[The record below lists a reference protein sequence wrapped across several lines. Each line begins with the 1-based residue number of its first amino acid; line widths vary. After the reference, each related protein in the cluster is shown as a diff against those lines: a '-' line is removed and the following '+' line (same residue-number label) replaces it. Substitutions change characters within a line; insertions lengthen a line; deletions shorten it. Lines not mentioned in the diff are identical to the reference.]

1 MSLNRFLVP
10 LGAACLFGLAGRL
23 AALEPA
29 RIYERDL
36 DVAAA
41 GWVRVPLDLAAL
53 RHITP
58 DGGDLRVI
66 GPDGAEVPRL
76 LASPPAR
83 PGRRP
88 AQVIDVKPEGGADGG
103 WRLTLDAGE
112 GVPAHEQLIFDLD
125 RRTAATAVKLEG
137 STDLRSWQPL
147 AEGDLFRLGQGDDG
161 LERTALS
168 YPPTSVRY
176 LRLAWPK
183 AAGFPELRSVE
194 LELSAGPSIALATG
208 DTTCERGGN
217 GAVSCRV
224 DLPAPGTAVRRIELS
239 LSGAGPVGYLLEAPE
254 GGRWS
259 VIAEGVWQRPTAEG
273 SLETHHLLSLD
284 AGVTAGDF
292 LRLALY
298 AAGTPPDLSGVRL
311 EIAPREVAFRA
322 ESPGRY
328 TLIYGAGSGAPPK
341 LESAAEENPAE
352 LAAGPER
359 SRPAAPLPAAADPG
373 APLNPEAFPSSWV
386 VAAPGASAGDV
397 VRLELPDG
405 VYAAAHADLGDLRLA
420 TGTRQIPY
428 VRWSSPEPVRA
439 AVAWGMR
446 AEPERRR
453 GWSRVELD
461 LPAARAPWTQVSIAT
476 PGGPL
481 RRNLEV
487 LAVRPRN
494 PEPSGRET
502 TIAST
507 VWECNPTPPLPCRT
521 LLPIEGP
528 GAPRIAVRFDDGDN
542 APLGEVE
549 LAVWRRRDALVFVW
563 PGNSA
568 KVQLLAGAEAIAAP
582 DYDLAALSGE
592 LLGRPWQA
600 GELAP
605 VVHDEP
611 RGLRFLLPTVLGL
624 AGIGLLLLLRRI
636 LATEPK

>member
-1 MSLNRFLVP
+1 MKATGFAF
-10 LGAACLFGLAGRL
+10 AACLIGLGGPLAG
-23 AALEPA
+23 LEPA
-29 RIYERDL
+29 RVFERDV

-41 GWVRVPLDLAAL
+41 GWVRVPLDLEAL
-53 RHITP
+53 RHSTP

-66 GPDGAEVPRL
+66 GPAGDEVPRL

-83 PGRRP
+83 PGRRQ
-88 AQVIDVKPEGGADGG
+88 ARVIDVKPEGGAEGG
-103 WRLTLDAGE
+103 WRLTIDAGE
-112 GVPAHEQLIFDLD
+112 GTPAHEQLIFDLD
-125 RRTAATAVKLEG
+125 KRTAATAVKLEG

-147 AEGDLFRLGQGDDG
+147 AEGDLFRLGEGDG
-161 LERTALS
+161 ELERTALS

-183 AAGFPELRSVE
+183 AAGFPEVRDVD

-208 DTTCERGGN
+208 DTTCDRGGN
-217 GAVSCRV
+217 GAVSCRI
-224 DLPAPGTAVRRIELS
+224 DLPAPGTSVRRIELS
-239 LSGAGPVGYLLEAPE
+239 LSGAGPVGYLLEAPD

-259 VIAEGVWQRPTAEG
+259 VIAQGVWQRPNPEG
-273 SLETHHLLSLD
+273 SLETRHLLNLD
-284 AGVTAGDF
+284 GPVTTGDF
-292 LRLALY
+292 LRLGLY

-322 ESPGRY
+322 EIPGRY
-328 TLIYGAGSGAPPK
+328 TLVYGAGAGAAPR
-341 LESAAEENPAE
+341 LETAAEENSAE

-359 SRPAAPLPAAADPG
+359 ARPAPPLPAAADPG
-373 APLNPEAFPSSWV
+373 ATLALEAFPSSWE
-386 VAAPGASAGDV
+386 VAAPGAAAGDV
-397 VRLELPDG
+397 VRLEIPDG
-405 VYAAAHADLGDLRLA
+405 VYAAARADLGDLRLA

-428 VRWSSPEPVRA
+428 IRRTSPEPVRA

-446 AEPERRR
+446 AEPERSH

-461 LPAARAPWTQVSIAT
+461 LPAVRSPWTQVSIAT

-481 RRNLEV
+481 RRPLEV

-494 PEPSGRET
+494 PEPAGRET
-502 TIAST
+502 MIAST
-507 VWECNPTPPLPCRT
+507 LWECNPMPPLPCRA

-528 GAPRIAVRFDDGDN
+528 GASRIAVRFEDGDN
-542 APLGEVE
+542 APLTDVE

-563 PGNSA
+563 PGSA
-568 KVQLLAGAEAIAAP
+568 KVRLLAGAEAMAAP
-582 DYDLAALSGE
+582 AYDLAALSGE

-605 VVHDEP
+605 VVRDEP
-611 RGLRFLLPTVLGL
+611 RGLRFLLPIVLGL

-636 LATEPK
+636 LATE

>member
-1 MSLNRFLVP
+1 MRLSRLAL
-10 LGAACLFGLAGRL
+10 AACLFGLAAPL

-41 GWVRVPLDLAAL
+41 GWIRVPLDLEAL

-66 GPDGAEVPRL
+66 GPDGGEVPRL

-88 AQVIDVKPEGGADGG
+88 ARVIDVKPEGGAEGG
-103 WRLTLDAGE
+103 WRLTLDGGE

-137 STDLRSWQPL
+137 STDRRTWQPL
-147 AEGDLFRLGQGDDG
+147 AEGDLFRLGEGDGG

-168 YPPTSVRY
+168 YPPTAVRY
-176 LRLAWPK
+176 LRLAWPQG
-183 AAGFPELRSVE
+183 AGFPELRGVG

-217 GAVSCRV
+217 GAVSCRI
-224 DLPAPGTAVRRIELS
+224 DLPAPGTAVRRIELG
-239 LSGAGPVGYLLEAPE
+239 LAGAGSVGYLLEAPD

-259 VIAEGVWQRPTAEG
+259 VIAQGVWQRPNVEG
-273 SLETHHLLSLD
+273 PRDTRHLLNLD
-284 AGVTAGDF
+284 AGVTSGDH

-298 AAGTPPDLSGVRL
+298 AAGTPPELSAVRL

-322 ESPGRY
+322 ESPGRH
-328 TLIYGAGSGAPPK
+328 TLIYGAGAGAPPQ
-341 LESAAEENPAE
+341 LASETETNPAV

-359 SRPAAPLPAAADPG
+359 ARPAPPLPQAADPG
-373 APLNPEAFPSSWV
+373 APLTLESFPSSWE

-397 VRLELPDG
+397 VRLEIPDG

-420 TGTRQIPY
+420 IGPRQIPY
-428 VRWSSPEPVRA
+428 VRWTAPEPVRA

-446 AEPERRR
+446 AEAERTR

-461 LPAARAPWTQVSIAT
+461 LPAIRAPWTQVSIAT

-481 RRNLEV
+481 RRRLEV
-487 LAVRPRN
+487 VAVRPRN

-507 VWECNPTPPLPCRT
+507 LWECNPAPPLPCRA

-528 GAPRIAVRFDDGDN
+528 GASRIAVRFDDGDN

-568 KVQLLAGAEAIAAP
+568 KVRLLAGAEGVAAP

-605 VVHDEP
+605 VVREEP
-611 RGLRFLLPTVLGL
+611 RGQRFLLPVVLGL
-624 AGIGLLLLLRRI
+624 AGLGLLLLLRRI
-636 LATEPK
+636 LAAE

>member
-1 MSLNRFLVP
+1 MKLSRLAL
-10 LGAACLFGLAGRL
+10 AACLFGLGGPL

-29 RIYERDL
+29 RVYERDL

-41 GWVRVPLDLAAL
+41 GWVRVPLDLEAL
-53 RHITP
+53 RHSTP

-83 PGRRP
+83 PGRRR
-88 AQVIDVKPEGGADGG
+88 AQVIDVKPEGGPAGG
-103 WRLTLDAGE
+103 WRLTIDAGE
-112 GVPAHEQLIFDLD
+112 GVPVHEQLIFDLD
-125 RRTAATAVKLEG
+125 RRTAATAVRLEG
-137 STDLRSWQPL
+137 SPDRRSWQPL
-147 AEGDLFRLGQGDDG
+147 AEGDLFRLGEGDGG

-168 YPPTSVRY
+168 YPPSAVRY

-183 AAGFPELRSVE
+183 AAGFPELRTVE
-194 LELSAGPSIALATG
+194 IELSAGPSIALATG
-208 DTTCERGGN
+208 DSSCERGGN
-217 GAVSCRV
+217 GAVACRV
-224 DLPAPGTAVRRIELS
+224 DLPAPGATVRRIELS
-239 LSGAGPVGYLLEAPE
+239 LSGAGAVGYLLEAPD
-254 GGRWS
+254 GGHWS
-259 VIAEGVWQRPTAEG
+259 TIAQGVWQRPNPEG
-273 SLETHHLLSLD
+273 RLETRHLLNLD
-284 AGVTAGDF
+284 AEVGTGDF
-292 LRLALY
+292 LRLSLY
-298 AAGTPPDLSGVRL
+298 AAGTPPELSGVRL
-311 EIAPREVAFRA
+311 EIAPREVAFLA

-328 TLIYGAGSGAPPK
+328 TLVYGAGAGAPPR
-341 LESAAEENPAE
+341 LETAVEVDPAE

-359 SRPAAPLPAAADPG
+359 ARPAPPLPAAANPG
-373 APLNPEAFPSSWV
+373 AALVLEAFPSSWE
-386 VAAPGASAGDV
+386 VAAPGAAAGDV
-397 VRLELPDG
+397 VRLEIPDG

-428 VRWSSPEPVRA
+428 IRRTSPEPVRA

-446 AEPERRR
+446 AEPERAH

-461 LPAARAPWTQVSIAT
+461 LPAARSPWTQISIAT

-481 RRNLEV
+481 RRRLEV

-494 PEPSGRET
+494 PEPAGRET

-507 VWECNPTPPLPCRT
+507 LWECNPMPPLPCRT

-528 GAPRIAVRFDDGDN
+528 GASRIAVRFEDGDN

-563 PGNSA
+563 PGSA
-568 KVQLLAGAEAIAAP
+568 KVRLLAGAEAMAAP
-582 DYDLAALSGE
+582 AYDLAALSGE

-605 VVHDEP
+605 VVRDEP
-611 RGLRFLLPTVLGL
+611 RGLRFLLPIVLGL

-636 LATEPK
+636 LAAQ

>member
-1 MSLNRFLVP
+1 MKLSPFAL
-10 LGAACLFGLAGRL
+10 AAGLFGLYTPTAP
-23 AALEPA
+23 ALEPA
-29 RIYERDL
+29 RVFERDL
-36 DVAAA
+36 DVAAP
-41 GWVRVPLDLAAL
+41 GWVRVPLDLEAL

-58 DGGDLRVI
+58 DGADLRVI
-66 GPDGAEVPRL
+66 GPDGAEVPRR

-88 AQVIDVKPEGGADGG
+88 ARVIDVKPEAGAEGG
-103 WRLTLDAGE
+103 WRLTIDAGE
-112 GVPAHEQLIFDLD
+112 GAPAHEQLIFDLD
-125 RRTAATAVKLEG
+125 RRTAAPAVRLEG
-137 STDLRSWQPL
+137 STDRRAWQPL
-147 AEGDLFRLGQGDDG
+147 AEGDLFRLGEGDAG

-183 AAGFPELRSVE
+183 AAGFPEVKGVE
-194 LELSAGPSIALATG
+194 LELSAGPSIALASG
-208 DTTCERGGN
+208 EATCERGGN
-217 GAVSCRV
+217 GSLACRV
-224 DLPAPGTAVRRIELS
+224 ELPAPGTALRRIELG
-239 LSGAGPVGYLLEAPE
+239 LTGAGAVGYLLEAPD
-254 GGRWS
+254 GGRFS
-259 VIAEGVWQRPTAEG
+259 VIAQGVWQRPNAQG
-273 SLETHHLLSLD
+273 RPETRHLLNLD

-298 AAGTPPDLSGVRL
+298 AAGTPPELSGVRL

-322 ESPGRY
+322 ESAGRY
-328 TLIYGAGSGAPPK
+328 TLTYGAGAGTLP
-341 LESAAEENPAE
+341 EREEGTETNPAV

-359 SRPAAPLPAAADPG
+359 ARPAPPLPQAAGPG
-373 APLNPEAFPSSWV
+373 APLSLEAFGSSWE

-397 VRLELPDG
+397 VRLDLPDG
-405 VYAAAHADLGDLRLA
+405 VYAAARADLGDLRLA

-428 VRWSSPEPVRA
+428 VRWSAPEPVRA

-446 AEPERRR
+446 AEAERRR

-481 RRNLEV
+481 RRRVEV

-502 TIAST
+502 TIAET
-507 VWECNPTPPLPCRT
+507 LWECNPAPPLPCRA

-528 GAPRIAVRFDDGDN
+528 GASRIAVSFDDGDN
-542 APLGEVE
+542 APLSEVE

-563 PGNSA
+563 PGGST
-568 KVQLLAGAEAIAAP
+568 KVRLLAGAEGTAAP

-605 VVHDEP
+605 VVRDEP
-611 RGLRFLLPTVLGL
+611 RGLRFLLPVVLGL
-624 AGIGLLLLLRRI
+624 AGLGLLFLLRRI
-636 LATEPK
+636 LAAE

>member
-1 MSLNRFLVP
+1 MRLDRFALAV
-10 LGAACLFGLAGRL
+10 CLFGFGGPL

-29 RIYERDL
+29 RVFERDL

-41 GWVRVPLDLAAL
+41 GWVRVPLDLEAL
-53 RHITP
+53 RHITT

-66 GPDGAEVPRL
+66 GPDGAEVPRR
-76 LASPPAR
+76 LASPPVR

-88 AQVIDVKPEGGADGG
+88 ARVIDVKPEGGAEGG

-137 STDLRSWQPL
+137 STDRRSWQPL
-147 AEGDLFRLGQGDDG
+147 AEGDLFRLGEGDGG

-176 LRLAWPK
+176 LRLGWPK
-183 AAGFPELRSVE
+183 VAGFPELRRVE
-194 LELSAGPSIALATG
+194 LELSAGPSIAIATG
-208 DTTCERGGN
+208 GTACERGGN

-224 DLPAPGTAVRRIELS
+224 DLPASGTAIRRIELG
-239 LSGAGPVGYLLEAPE
+239 LSGAGAVGYLLEAPD

-259 VIAEGVWQRPTAEG
+259 VIAEGVWQRPNAEG
-273 SLETHHLLSLD
+273 RLETRHLLSLD
-284 AGVTAGDF
+284 AGVTSGDY

-298 AAGTPPDLSGVRL
+298 AAGAPPDLSGVRL

-328 TLIYGAGSGAPPK
+328 TLIYGAGAGAPPR
-341 LESAAEENPAE
+341 LESEAETNPAE
-352 LAAGPER
+352 LVAGPER
-359 SRPAAPLPAAADPG
+359 GRPAPPLPQAADPG
-373 APLNPEAFPSSWV
+373 APLALETFPSSWE

-397 VRLELPDG
+397 VRLEIPDG
-405 VYAAAHADLGDLRLA
+405 VYAVAHADLGDLRLA
-420 TGTRQIPY
+420 TGPRQIPF
-428 VRWSSPEPVRA
+428 VRWTSPEPVRA

-446 AEPERRR
+446 AEAERRP

-461 LPAARAPWTQVSIAT
+461 LPAARTPWTQVSIAT

-481 RRNLEV
+481 RRRLEV

-494 PEPSGRET
+494 PEPTGRER

-507 VWECNPTPPLPCRT
+507 LWECNPTPPLPCRA

-528 GAPRIAVRFDDGDN
+528 GASRIAVRFDDGDN

-563 PGNSA
+563 PGGSA
-568 KVQLLAGAEAIAAP
+568 KVRLLAGAEGLAAP

-605 VVHDEP
+605 VVRDEP
-611 RGLRFLLPTVLGL
+611 RGLRFLLPIVLGL

-636 LATEPK
+636 LSTE

>member
-1 MSLNRFLVP
+1 MRPPRFALSVGL
-10 LGAACLFGLAGRL
+10 LGLCATMA

-29 RIYERDL
+29 RVYERDL

-41 GWVRVPLDLAAL
+41 GWVRVPLDLEAL

-58 DGGDLRVI
+58 DGADLRVI
-66 GPDGAEVPRL
+66 GPDGAEVPRR

-88 AQVIDVKPEGGADGG
+88 ARVIDVKPEGGAAGG
-103 WRLTLDAGE
+103 WRLTIDAGE
-112 GVPAHEQLIFDLD
+112 GAPAHEQLIFDLD
-125 RRTAATAVKLEG
+125 RRTAATAVRLEG
-137 STDLRSWQPL
+137 STDRKGWQPL
-147 AEGDLFRLGQGDDG
+147 AEGDLFRLGEGDDG

-183 AAGFPELRSVE
+183 AAGFPEVNGVE

-208 DTTCERGGN
+208 DTACERGGN
-217 GAVSCRV
+217 GAVSCRI
-224 DLPAPGTAVRRIELS
+224 DLPAPGTAVRRIELG
-239 LSGAGPVGYLLEAPE
+239 LSGAGAVGYRLEAPD
-254 GGRWS
+254 GGRFG
-259 VIAEGVWQRPTAEG
+259 VIAEGVWQRPSSETR
-273 SLETHHLLSLD
+273 LETRHLLSLD
-284 AGVTAGDF
+284 AGVTSGDF

-298 AAGTPPDLSGVRL
+298 SAGTPPELSGVRL

-328 TLIYGAGSGAPPK
+328 TLTYGAGAGTSPQLAD
-341 LESAAEENPAE
+341 EAETNPAV

-359 SRPAAPLPAAADPG
+359 ARPAPPLPPAAGPG
-373 APLNPEAFPSSWV
+373 AALHLESFASSWE

-397 VRLELPDG
+397 VRLDIPDG
-405 VYAAAHADLGDLRLA
+405 VYAAARADLGDLRLA
-420 TGTRQIPY
+420 AGPRQIPY

-446 AEPERRR
+446 AEAERRR

-481 RRNLEV
+481 RRRLEV

-507 VWECNPTPPLPCRT
+507 VWECNPAPPLPCRA

-528 GAPRIAVRFDDGDN
+528 GASRIAVSFDDGDN
-542 APLGEVE
+542 APLAEVE

-563 PGNSA
+563 PGGA
-568 KVQLLAGAEAIAAP
+568 TPVRLLAGAEGTAAP

-605 VVHDEP
+605 VVRDEP
-611 RGLRFLLPTVLGL
+611 RGLRFLLPVVLGL
-624 AGIGLLLLLRRI
+624 AGLGLLFLLRRI
-636 LATEPK
+636 LAAD

>member
-1 MSLNRFLVP
+1 MRLKRILVP
-10 LGAACLFGLAGRL
+10 LGLACLLGLGGSL
-23 AALEPA
+23 SALEPA

-41 GWVRVPLDLAAL
+41 GWVRVPLDLEAL

-66 GPDGAEVPRL
+66 GPEGAEVPRL

-88 AQVIDVKPEGGADGG
+88 AQVIDVKPEAGAEGG

-112 GVPAHEQLIFDLD
+112 GTPAHEQLIFDLD

-137 STDLRSWQPL
+137 STDRRTWQPL
-147 AEGDLFRLGQGDDG
+147 AEGDLFRLGEGDGG
-161 LERTALS
+161 LERNALS

-183 AAGFPELRSVE
+183 AAGFPELRSVA

-224 DLPAPGTAVRRIELS
+224 DLPAPGTSVRRIELS
-239 LSGAGPVGYLLEAPE
+239 LSGAGPVGYLLEAPD

-259 VIAEGVWQRPTAEG
+259 VIAQGVWQRPNVEG
-273 SLETHHLLSLD
+273 NLETRHLLSLD
-284 AGVTAGDF
+284 AGITAGDF
-292 LRLALY
+292 LRLTLY
-298 AAGTPPDLSGVRL
+298 AAGTPPELSGVRL
-311 EIAPREVAFRA
+311 EIAPREVAFQA
-322 ESPGRY
+322 ASSGRY
-328 TLIYGAGSGAPPK
+328 TLIYGAGAGAPPQV
-341 LESAAEENPAE
+341 ETAAEENPAE

-359 SRPAAPLPAAADPG
+359 ARPAPPLPAAANP
-373 APLNPEAFPSSWV
+373 AATLNPGAFPSSWL

-397 VRLELPDG
+397 VRLEIPDG
-405 VYAAAHADLGDLRLA
+405 VYAAAHPDLGDLRLA

-428 VRWSSPEPVRA
+428 VRWTSPEPVRA

-446 AEPERRR
+446 AEPERLR
-453 GWSRVELD
+453 GWSRIELD

-481 RRNLEV
+481 RRPLEV

-507 VWECNPTPPLPCRT
+507 LWECNPTPPLPCRA

-528 GAPRIAVRFDDGDN
+528 GASRIAVRFDDGDN

-568 KVQLLAGAEAIAAP
+568 KVQLLAGAETIAAP

-611 RGLRFLLPTVLGL
+611 RGLRFLLPVVLGL
-624 AGIGLLLLLRRI
+624 AGLGLLFLLRRI
-636 LATEPK
+636 LATP